1 MFALLIHRRRTRILP
16 FRILFGEGRIKGG
29 IVPGRGTL
37 LTGDFIILS
46 NFQDDVG
53 KGTAGERL
61 MTVSKAREYQLFQLH
76 IHLLLQRFF
85 TVVKVGEGQYQ
96 QHYSKEQ
103 KEEDHNTNF
112 LFFHGLPFILS

>member
-16 FRILFGEGRIKGG
+16 FRILFGGGRIKGG

-37 LTGDFIILS
+37 LTGDFVILS

-53 KGTAGERL
+53 KGTAGKRL
-61 MTVSKAREYQLFQLH
+61 MTISKAREHQLFQLH

-112 LFFHGLPFILS
+112 LFFHGLPFIL